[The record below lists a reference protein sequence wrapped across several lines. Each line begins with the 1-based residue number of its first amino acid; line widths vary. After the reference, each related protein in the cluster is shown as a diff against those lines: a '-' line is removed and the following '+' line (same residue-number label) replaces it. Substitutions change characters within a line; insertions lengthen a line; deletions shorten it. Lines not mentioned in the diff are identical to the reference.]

1 MTPSIGKP
9 IIVLILFVKSR
20 DCLEF
25 VMSIEF
31 TEILVG
37 SNVVGLIGIKFP
49 LPVHELLLQKTAV
62 VELDVLFAI
71 RSVGTNG
78 LA

>member
-1 MTPSIGKP
+1 
-9 IIVLILFVKSR
+9 
-20 DCLEF
+20 
-25 VMSIEF
+25 VMSVEF

-37 SNVVGLIGIKFP
+37 SNVVSLIGIKFP

-71 RSVGTNG
+71 RSVGTKG

>member
-1 MTPSIGKP
+1 
-9 IIVLILFVKSR
+9 
-20 DCLEF
+20 
-25 VMSIEF
+25 MSVEF